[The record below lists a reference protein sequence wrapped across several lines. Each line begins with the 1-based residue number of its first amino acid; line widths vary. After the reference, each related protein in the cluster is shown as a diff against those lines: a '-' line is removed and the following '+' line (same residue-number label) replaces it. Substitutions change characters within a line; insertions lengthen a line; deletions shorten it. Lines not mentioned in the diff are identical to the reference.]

1 MTLPPELLEIIFLR
15 LPVRSLIQFK
25 CVCKQWRSLIS
36 DPYFAKLH
44 YDVAI
49 APTHN
54 NNTKL
59 LYLSSDFSRA
69 CCVKTE
75 PSIHH
80 DYPFKLQETYKNH
93 SLRIIGSCRGFVL
106 LRNYKPKPV
115 LILWNPATGSHVRV
129 PYPNNSSNSEFPC
142 PDFFCHGVVYE
153 KSNDDY
159 LVIMGSVRP
168 LKRKPEWKFF
178 SVRSNSW
185 KEIEGGDCFTPNI
198 SMGHQLGLLYNEA
211 IHWLAVYNGSDYPR
225 GIVIVAFDI
234 ATKTLSMIPL
244 PYPQDPSQWELSLVG
259 GAGFFGICMLNEFWP
274 YIFVMK
280 EYKVESS
287 WILID
292 MLLPSDNTMIPLCF
306 TQSGDV
312 VWMNRINKDLIKF
325 GKLGSNEEELQ
336 EFKLDFCDKDTVLV
350 MFNESL
356 LSLPSSCRQEE

>member
-15 LPVRSLIQFK
+15 LPVRSLIRLK

-59 LYLSSDFSRA
+59 LYLSSDSSKA

-93 SLRIIGSCRGFVL
+93 STRII
-106 LRNYKPKPV
+106 
-115 LILWNPATGSHVRV
+115 
-129 PYPNNSSNSEFPC
+129 
-142 PDFFCHGVVYE
+142 DFFCHGVVYE

-159 LVIMGSVRP
+159 LVIMGSVRT
-168 LKRKPEWKFF
+168 LKGKPEWKFF

-198 SMGHQLGLLYNEA
+198 ATGHQLGLLYNEA
-211 IHWLAVYNGSDYPR
+211 IHWLVVYNGSDYPQ

-234 ATKTLSMIPL
+234 ATKTLSVIPL
-244 PYPQDPSQWELSLVG
+244 PYLLDPNEWELSLVG
-259 GAGFFGICMLNEFWP
+259 EGGFFGICMMDHIWQH
-274 YIFVMK
+274 IWVMK
-280 EYKVESS
+280 EYKVQSS
-287 WILID
+287 WILKMDI
-292 MLLPSDNTMIPLCF
+292 LYPSDNTMIPLCF
-306 TQSGDV
+306 TKSGDV
-312 VWMNRINKDLIKF
+312 VWMNRIIKDLVKF
-325 GKLGSNEEELQ
+325 EKLGGNEEELE